1 MSKFIEALEQA
12 ERDRALGQPREVA
25 AVSTPVA
32 VEDAPSEPAPIAEVP
47 DGARVLDQHLVSL
60 LKPTS
65 FEAEQYRTL
74 RHLIE
79 HLHRTAGLSVVAVS
93 SPVANDGKTTTAI
106 NLAGAL
112 AQDPQARVLLVDAD
126 LRRGDLARHVGMHDD
141 SALGLVDAI
150 LDVRLPLDA
159 VVRRRAPFNL
169 SVVSAGTLPSAP
181 YEVLKLPRVGELL
194 AAARQAYDFVVL
206 DTPPLVSV
214 PDCRV
219 IEKWV
224 DGFLVVV
231 GAHKTPRKL
240 LEEALNVTE
249 AAKVIG
255 LVFNGDDRPLSGYPY
270 GYGYR
275 YGYGQAPNGSPW
287 AWKFFR
293 RTRSAA
299 KA

>member
-1 MSKFIEALEQA
+1 PAYRWRARSRDLYARRHRPDHETLGRRPARREHPVRSLSGHRVRRSEAIDRARCRPRGLRLSRRRAATKADVPSDALSLRSRARGTRPAGAMSKFIEALEQA

-32 VEDAPSEPAPIAEVP
+32 IDDVPSEPAPIAEVP

-79 HLHRTAGLSVVAVS
+79 HLHRTAELSVVAVS
-93 SPVANDGKTTTAI
+93 SAVANDGKTTTAI

-112 AQDPQARVLLVDAD
+112 AQDPHARVLLVDAD

-181 YEVLKLPRVGELL
+181 YEVLKLPRV
-194 AAARQAYDFVVL
+194 
-206 DTPPLVSV
+206 
-214 PDCRV
+214 
-219 IEKWV
+219 
-224 DGFLVVV
+224 
-231 GAHKTPRKL
+231 
-240 LEEALNVTE
+240 
-249 AAKVIG
+249 
-255 LVFNGDDRPLSGYPY
+255 
-270 GYGYR
+270 
-275 YGYGQAPNGSPW
+275 
-287 AWKFFR
+287 
-293 RTRSAA
+293 
-299 KA
+299 